1 MYGEEQLLSKLKST
15 GGTGKTTSISM
26 LWIMAWLG
34 LVCYIFCGFES
45 LRRWELRNV
54 GTVRPYRER
63 EREREEGEGKKLS
76 VGGRNLT
83 RRLSRGT
90 GLVIS
95 WERKLSL

>member
-1 MYGEEQLLSKLKST
+1 
-15 GGTGKTTSISM
+15 M

-63 EREREEGEGKKLS
+63 ERERERGRRGEEAEC
-76 VGGRNLT
+76 GG
-83 RRLSRGT
+83 
-90 GLVIS
+90 
-95 WERKLSL
+95 EEFD